1 MSFKQFLRILRA
13 RKRTVLWT
21 VLAFLLVAGALSV
34 LPPKRYTASASVIVD
49 FKATDPVMGAMMP
62 VQYVPGYMA
71 TQVDIIQSHA
81 VALKVVKAM
90 RLGEIAAIR
99 QQYQDDSNGRGR
111 FEDWLADLLLKRL
124 DVKPSRESSV
134 VEISYSSPDPKFAA
148 TLANAFA
155 QGYIEQNLELKMF
168 PAQKTA
174 VWFDLQIQELR
185 KNLQEAQAKV
195 LQAQQEK
202 GLVAVDERFDVENA
216 RLTEIT
222 NQLVQA
228 QTAVYDNQ
236 SRAKQLKEFLAQ
248 DKNPE
253 SLPEVLASPLI
264 NSLKQQLALSEAKL
278 NQVDAQVGRNHPEY
292 QRLLAEVEGSKAR
305 LKDEIKAVY
314 TGILNA
320 AHVAESREADLRGAV
335 QRQKTRLLDLN
346 RSRDEIAVLVK
357 ELDNAQRA
365 YEAAGARHTQST
377 LEGRNDQVNISVLSV
392 ASEPLRASFPR
403 FEINLPVGL
412 ILGLFFGVTFAVLR
426 ETLDRRVRAKE
437 DIQSA
442 LALPVLG
449 VLHDAG
455 EKKAWSAGRG
465 WPLVKKL
472 WPWPLAKA
480 QAA

>member
-21 VLAFLLVAGALSV
+21 VLAFLLVAVALSV
-34 LPPKRYTASASVIVD
+34 VPPKRYTASASVIVD
-49 FKATDPVMGAMMP
+49 FKAADPVMGAIMP

-90 RLGEIAAIR
+90 RLSEIAAIQR
-99 QQYQDDSNGRGR
+99 QYQEDSNGRGR

-155 QGYIEQNLELKMF
+155 QAYIDQNLELKMF

-174 VWFDLQIQELR
+174 VWFNHQIQELR

-216 RLTEIT
+216 RLTEVT

-228 QTAVYDNQ
+228 QTQVYDNQ

-253 SLPEVLASPLI
+253 FLPEVLASPLI

-292 QRLLAEVEGSKAR
+292 QRLLAEVVGLKAK
-305 LKDEIKAVY
+305 LKDEIRAVY

-320 AHVAESREADLRGAV
+320 ARIAESREADLRGAV

-377 LEGRNDQVNISVLSV
+377 LEGRNDQVNISVLSA

-403 FEINLPVGL
+403 LEINLPVGL

-426 ETLDRRVRAKE
+426 ETLDRRVRAQE
-437 DIQSA
+437 DIQGA
-442 LALPVLG
+442 LGLPVLG
-449 VLHDAG
+449 VLDDDAPN
-455 EKKAWSAGRG
+455 RG
-465 WPLVKKL
+465 WTTGRL
-472 WPWPLAKA
+472 WPLAKKLLWPVA
-480 QAA
+480 KM